1 MSLQMLIC
9 VLVLTTASC
18 GWMRKSPVLNATEL
32 GPIYRYPKGSNINP
46 YVTEEGTP
54 RESAVMSWDRAVYLI
69 GR

>member
-1 MSLQMLIC
+1 
-9 VLVLTTASC
+9 
-18 GWMRKSPVLNATEL
+18 MRKSPVLNATEL
-32 GPIYRYPKGSNINP
+32 GPIYRYPKGANINP